1 MLMLMIL
8 ITKWII
14 ILIIWCVVPQGALM
28 VIRLFKIME
37 NVGIVMERI
46 FLIVFNSTFFFI
58 M

>member
-1 MLMLMIL
+1 MKHLMLM
-8 ITKWII
+8 
-14 ILIIWCVVPQGALM
+14 LIIWCVVPQGALM